1 MSIHANFRDN
11 LKELKKAYTRT
22 LPAGQVVK
30 TWRGAR
36 TWGARRAAWG
46 RAWRV
51 DVGRTEI
58 AAQRGSLCQLFLFP
72 AIHSSPKL
80 SAKQK
85 LYLVR
90 EFGAMQI
97 TAVLGLLVITNSCF
111 GMCQGSNTNAGGDF
125 DFWNRISEERLAEW
139 ELEAMLAVL
148 LERQRSSRRRFSICL
163 AYSEASVI

>member
-1 MSIHANFRDN
+1 MEPQHLNNGKFSPLRRGFLWFLFNHFFFPN
-11 LKELKKAYTRT
+11 LFSHL
-22 LPAGQVVK
+22 L
-30 TWRGAR
+30 
-36 TWGARRAAWG
+36 
-46 RAWRV
+46 
-51 DVGRTEI
+51 I
-58 AAQRGSLCQLFLFP
+58 FGSQLFLFP